1 MYIYIYTLL
10 YSLGIDA
17 VQIRGIIAR
26 KEGEP
31 GNEAIIHV
39 HVHVYIIIHNVHA
52 KFTLL

>member
-1 MYIYIYTLL
+1 MVILYTCYTLL

-17 VQIRGIIAR
+17 VRIRGIIAR

-31 GNEAIIHV
+31 GNEALI
-39 HVHVYIIIHNVHA
+39 HVYIIIYNIYA